1 MSGEMSRRELLSRR
15 GLGEVFR
22 KVTPMLGIKA
32 ESEQLSVPVESPEV
46 KEPET
51 IAAEERTVMDGYLSS
66 PLYSYAL
73 LSEMPW
79 DMLVEEA
86 RRRGIPYEG
95 LFAFLKRKDLAEN
108 VFWWRVLRSAA
119 LVLVY
124 EGGCAFRHKSSL
136 QADELALADPK
147 VSGSFLIG

>member
-1 MSGEMSRRELLSRR
+1 MSGEMSRREFLSRR

-32 ESEQLSVPVESPEV
+32 EPEQPDATAETQEV

-51 IAAEERTVMDGYLSS
+51 IATEERTVMDGYLSS

-86 RRRGIPYEG
+86 QRRGIPYEG
-95 LFAFLKRKDLAEN
+95 RSKMEVVRELFVGAEKR
-108 VFWWRVLRSAA
+108 
-119 LVLVY
+119 
-124 EGGCAFRHKSSL
+124 EG
-136 QADELALADPK
+136 QE
-147 VSGSFLIG
+147 

>member
-1 MSGEMSRRELLSRR
+1 MSGEMSRREFLSRR

-32 ESEQLSVPVESPEV
+32 EPESPGAMAEENEV

-51 IAAEERTVMDGYLSS
+51 TATEERTVMDGYLSS

-86 RRRGIPYEG
+86 QRRGIPYEG
-95 LFAFLKRKDLAEN
+95 RSKMEVVRELFVGATER
-108 VFWWRVLRSAA
+108 
-119 LVLVY
+119 
-124 EGGCAFRHKSSL
+124 EG
-136 QADELALADPK
+136 QA
-147 VSGSFLIG
+147 

>member
-1 MSGEMSRRELLSRR
+1 MSGEMSRRDFLSRR

-22 KVTPMLGIKA
+22 KVTPMLGIKT
-32 ESEQLSVPVESPEV
+32 ESEQLSTTAENHEV

-51 IAAEERTVMDGYLSS
+51 IAIEERTVMEGYLSS

-95 LFAFLKRKDLAEN
+95 RSKMEVVRELFIGAAE
-108 VFWWRVLRSAA
+108 R
-119 LVLVY
+119 
-124 EGGCAFRHKSSL
+124 EG
-136 QADELALADPK
+136 QE
-147 VSGSFLIG
+147 

>member
-1 MSGEMSRRELLSRR
+1 MSGEMSRREFLSRR

-22 KVTPMLGIKA
+22 KVTPMLGIKT
-32 ESEQLSVPVESPEV
+32 ESEQPSLRTENHEV

-86 RRRGIPYEG
+86 QRRGIPYEG
-95 LFAFLKRKDLAEN
+95 RSKMEVVRELFVGATER
-108 VFWWRVLRSAA
+108 
-119 LVLVY
+119 
-124 EGGCAFRHKSSL
+124 EGQG
-136 QADELALADPK
+136 
-147 VSGSFLIG
+147 

>member
-1 MSGEMSRRELLSRR
+1 MSGEMSRREFLSRR

-32 ESEQLSVPVESPEV
+32 EPEQPSATKKIQEV

-86 RRRGIPYEG
+86 QRRGIPFEG
-95 LFAFLKRKDLAEN
+95 
-108 VFWWRVLRSAA
+108 RSKMEVVREIFVGAA
-119 LVLVY
+119 DR
-124 EGGCAFRHKSSL
+124 EAQG
-136 QADELALADPK
+136 
-147 VSGSFLIG
+147 

>member
-1 MSGEMSRRELLSRR
+1 MSGEMSRREFLSRR

-32 ESEQLSVPVESPEV
+32 EPEQPGATSNNPEV
-46 KEPET
+46 NEPET
-51 IAAEERTVMDGYLSS
+51 IATEERRVMDGYLSS

-86 RRRGIPYEG
+86 RRRSIPYEG
-95 LFAFLKRKDLAEN
+95 RTKMEVVRELFVGAAE
-108 VFWWRVLRSAA
+108 R
-119 LVLVY
+119 
-124 EGGCAFRHKSSL
+124 EG
-136 QADELALADPK
+136 QE
-147 VSGSFLIG
+147 